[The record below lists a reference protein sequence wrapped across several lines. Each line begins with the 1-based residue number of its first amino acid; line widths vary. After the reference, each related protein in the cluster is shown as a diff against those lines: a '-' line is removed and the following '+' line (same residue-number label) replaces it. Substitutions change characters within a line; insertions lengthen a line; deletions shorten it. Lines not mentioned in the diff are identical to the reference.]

1 MLTEVALVEVSD
13 PFCAEPDGGA
23 DTILYWYN
31 GVVADLGE
39 PGLTRYEVPDPPPW
53 NMYDPEAE
61 LWDTTPPLRILL
73 HQLAARAA
81 LTAGVTA
88 TGLLYRHQQLLD
100 FMNRKDRADGCEKQA
115 DGDVGGSTEDVG
127 VGSAAAVG
135 GGGAVSGGSEDGDA
149 VGEPSAR

>member
-31 GVVADLGE
+31 GVVVDLGE
-39 PGLTRYEVPDPPPW
+39 PGLTPVAVPEPAPW
-53 NMYDPEAE
+53 NLYDPNEP

-73 HQLAARAA
+73 QQLAARAA

-88 TGLLYRHQQLLD
+88 TGLLFQQQQLLD
-100 FMNRKDRADGCEKQA
+100 FMNGKDRADGCEEQA
-115 DGDVGGSTEDVG
+115 NGDVGGSAEDVG
-127 VGSAAAVG
+127 VGSSAAVG
-135 GGGAVSGGSEDGDA
+135 GGGVVPGGSEDGDA